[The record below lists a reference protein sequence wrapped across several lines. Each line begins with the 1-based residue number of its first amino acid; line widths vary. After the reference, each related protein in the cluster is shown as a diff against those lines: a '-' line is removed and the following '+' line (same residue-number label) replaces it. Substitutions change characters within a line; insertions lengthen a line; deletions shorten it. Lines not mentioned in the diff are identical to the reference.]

1 MANQIARRQIQL
13 CRKCAEHACPEER
26 MQLLAE
32 NGFVYV
38 AVEPRAGHRSQ
49 SQVFHARHKTA
60 NGAVPLN
67 KINDGN
73 EEVIAG

>member
-1 MANQIARRQIQL
+1 
-13 CRKCAEHACPEER
+13 

-38 AVEPRAGHRSQ
+38 AIEPRAGHRSQ

-60 NGAVPLN
+60 NRAVPLN